1 VSAGPLRDLLTFLL
15 GVLTGMLS
23 GLFGVG
29 GGVVAQPG
37 LRALGAA
44 PLEAVGSTLPM
55 ILPGALSGTIRY
67 QRERLVD
74 WRIVRLTAPVGVV
87 TAVGGALLADH
98 VPGGGHLLLI
108 LTALLLCYN
117 AWRMGRGS
125 AAPEGAEDEAPGRR
139 DSPLAFAVVGLVAG
153 GLSGLLGI
161 GGGVLMVPA
170 FTEVL
175 RIPLKRAIA
184 TSLACV
190 GIFAVPSMISHA
202 LLGDID
208 WRFALWL
215 TAGIVPGAQLGVRIT
230 IRTAERKMRLATAI
244 CLGAVA
250 AIYALSELPQLFREL
265 R

>member
-1 VSAGPLRDLLTFLL
+1 
-15 GVLTGMLS
+15 
-23 GLFGVG
+23 
-29 GGVVAQPG
+29 
-37 LRALGAA
+37 
-44 PLEAVGSTLPM
+44 
-55 ILPGALSGTIRY
+55 
-67 QRERLVD
+67 
-74 WRIVRLTAPVGVV
+74 
-87 TAVGGALLADH
+87 

-108 LTALLLCYN
+108 LTALLLGYN
-117 AWRMGRGS
+117 AWRMAMGGS
-125 AAPEGAEDEAPGRR
+125 AAPEDGDGEPPAPR
-139 DSPLAFAVVGLVAG
+139 DTPLALGLVGFVAG

-170 FTEVL
+170 FTEAL

-215 TAGIVPGAQLGVRIT
+215 TAGIVPGAQLGARIT
-230 IRTAERKMRLATAI
+230 IHTAERRMRVATAI

-265 R
+265 G